1 MYFLVGCVLVGG
13 IVFYSRT
20 GNNNSPLASTVSDV
34 NKTSSSGKITVD
46 ISSCKPQVSN
56 VYLCPG
62 SALANFG
69 PVTIKNAGQKNT
81 CRITYNQNTG
91 YVFDGSVKNSHIP
104 AGEFLVSVTDTGAIA
119 NIVRSSGSQS
129 LTFFVGGSERV
140 VHVMIVDGKDY
151 SRDQC
156 LEI

>member
-1 MYFLVGCVLVGG
+1 VTQAL
-13 IVFYSRT
+13 T
-20 GNNNSPLASTVSDV
+20 NE
-34 NKTSSSGKITVD
+34 KITVA
-46 ISSCKPQVSN
+46 ISLCKLQQGN
-56 VYLCPG
+56 VYLCPQD
-62 SALANFG
+62 ALANFG
-69 PVTIKNAGQKNT
+69 PVTIKNTGQQNT
-81 CRITYNQNTG
+81 CRISYDQSAG
-91 YVFDGSVKNSHIP
+91 YAFEGSAKKAHLP

-119 NIVRSSGSQS
+119 NIVRNHESQS